1 MLDVLGISAFDE
13 SVYRALLTRAGSDAT
28 ALSHVVESTPTR
40 VTYALRRLAALGL
53 AHREAPGRWEAT
65 GPRSTLTA
73 LLNRRRA
80 EVVSAFSEVEAV
92 VDVLQDMYR
101 TGRFRSNP
109 GDLVEV
115 LTGKEN
121 VVRRVAELSASL
133 STHFWIL
140 DRPPY
145 LDRLNG
151 QPYDGSTETAVT
163 RAWLDRGVDIR
174 SIYCPDSMAYP
185 GRFETVLKLSA
196 LGERSRMLPRLP
208 FKLHIFDRRTAVMP
222 LTGGV
227 YDSIAV
233 VHASGLLDALIEL
246 FEAYWSR
253 AEPLLGDGMPSDGG
267 GRAAEEPPSE
277 ADVLLLRMLHH
288 GLKDQAIARQLGV
301 SQRTATRRVAALMER
316 LGARTRFQAGANA
329 RKKGWL
335 EL

>member
-13 SVYRALLTRAGSDAT
+13 DVYRALLTRVGSDA
-28 ALSHVVESTPTR
+28 AAISHVLGSTPRR
-40 VTYALRRLAALGL
+40 VTHALRRLAALGL
-53 AHREAPGRWEAT
+53 AHRETPGRWEAT
-65 GPRSTLTA
+65 GPQSTLTA
-73 LLNRRRA
+73 LLSKRRA
-80 EVVSAFSEVEAV
+80 ELASTFAEVEAA
-92 VDVLQDMYR
+92 VDDLQGMYR
-101 TGRFRSNP
+101 TGRFDNNP

-115 LTGKEN
+115 LTGREN
-121 VVRRVAELSASL
+121 ATRRVRELSDSL
-133 STHFWIL
+133 SSHLWIL

-151 QPYDGSTETAVT
+151 QPHDDSTETAAT
-163 RAWLDRGVDIR
+163 RDWLDRGVDIR

-185 GRFETVLKLSA
+185 GRFETVLKLTA
-196 LGERSRMLPRLP
+196 LGERSRMLPHLP
-208 FKLHIFDRRTAVMP
+208 FKLHILDRRTAIMP
-222 LTGGV
+222 LAGGV
-227 YDSIAV
+227 YDSIVV

-246 FEAYWSR
+246 FEAYWSM
-253 AEPLLGDGMPSDGG
+253 AEPLLGDDTPAGSDGQAG
-267 GRAAEEPPSE
+267 EELPSE

>member
-13 SVYRALLTRAGSDAT
+13 GVYRALLTRAGSDAA

-40 VTYALRRLAALGL
+40 VTQALRRLAALGL
-53 AHREAPGRWEAT
+53 AHREVPGHWEAT

-80 EVVSAFSEVEAV
+80 EAVSAFSEIEAV
-92 VDVLQDMYR
+92 VDALHGMYR
-101 TGRFRSNP
+101 AGRFRDNP

-115 LTGKEN
+115 LTGKES
-121 VVRRVAELSASL
+121 VARRVAELSASL

-185 GRFETVLKLSA
+185 GRFETVLTLSA
-196 LGERSRMLPRLP
+196 LGERSRMLPELP

-222 LTGGV
+222 LTGSV
-227 YDSIAV
+227 YDSIVV

-246 FEAYWSR
+246 FEAYWNR
-253 AEPLLGDGMPSDGG
+253 AEPLLGDGTPAGGG
-267 GRAAEEPPSE
+267 GRAVEGVPSE
-277 ADVLLLRMLHH
+277 ADVVLLRMLHH

-329 RKKGWL
+329 RELGWL